1 MKNVMYHFTPAISV
15 HITQLNGRL
24 APTREIPIFDD
35 KQSFILEIDAATIFM
50 TTDSLAHV
58 LNDKVFAAK
67 DAPLKDLAV
76 TIEGEQLKI
85 KGKLARKGN
94 ISFEMVGD
102 VLLNPDGRIRLHAR
116 HIKAAHL
123 PVKGIMDL
131 FGVEVADMVNTK
143 KVKGVSV
150 DKDDVLLDP
159 EQILPPPQIRGK
171 LSSIKVANGQ
181 IIQVFGKDPARLTV
195 KDARNYMAY
204 RGATL
209 RFGKL
214 TMHDTDLELI
224 DSDPRDPF
232 DFYLDQYKEQ
242 LMAGYSKT
250 TATFGLRT
258 YMVDFNKL
266 HRQGKPR
273 VSAEAQKH

>member
-1 MKNVMYHFTPAISV
+1 
-15 HITQLNGRL
+15 
-24 APTREIPIFDD
+24 
-35 KQSFILEIDAATIFM
+35 
-50 TTDSLAHV
+50 
-58 LNDKVFAAK
+58 
-67 DAPLKDLAV
+67 
-76 TIEGEQLKI
+76 
-85 KGKLARKGN
+85 
-94 ISFEMVGD
+94 
-102 VLLNPDGRIRLHAR
+102 
-116 HIKAAHL
+116 
-123 PVKGIMDL
+123 MDL

-171 LSSIKVANGQ
+171 LSSIKVSNGQ
-181 IIQVFGKDPARLTV
+181 IILIFGKEPPRLAV

-250 TATFGLRT
+250 TATSGLRT

-266 HRQGKPR
+266 RRQGKAKASVPAR
-273 VSAEAQKH
+273 QH